1 VPAPVAAVTAAGRPR
16 AGERAVRGGKR
27 GCVGVDCGKWSRAVV
42 GPPSGAGW
50 DSGHAQRRSERVRV
64 RVSTANGF

>member
-1 VPAPVAAVTAAGRPR
+1 
-16 AGERAVRGGKR
+16 VRGGKR